1 LIRSG
6 KRDAF
11 TLYDYAGRPE
21 QKLFLPWQPSDD
33 VDGVYENGN
42 RLAESMP
49 GAFHTPK
56 REGERQRIQRLV
68 IFVEELIAGIQE
80 EQWADLSILEA
91 LWGGHCLASVAEI
104 VRAI

>member
-1 LIRSG
+1 LIWSG

-49 GAFHTPK
+49 CAFHTPK

-68 IFVEELIAGIQE
+68 ILWKNSSPEYKKNNGLICSYSKHFGVDIA
-80 EQWADLSILEA
+80 WL
-91 LWGGHCLASVAEI
+91 LWPKL
-104 VRAI
+104 